1 MAVSKAILGMNA
13 RNYLY
18 LRRFN
23 TARAKAIA
31 DDKLVTKRRLVAAG
45 IPTTKL
51 IKVFRT
57 PKSVR
62 SFDWASLPEDFVL
75 KPARGYGGEGILV
88 VTHWNGVTGVDPHGE
103 DVSVVELESAIF
115 DILDG
120 AHSLNS
126 LPDVAF
132 IEDKVQPA
140 TSFRK
145 VSAGGVLDIRVI
157 VCNRV
162 PVMAML
168 RLPTFN
174 SRGRANLHMGAIGLG
189 IDLRTGITT
198 RAYTGSHSVM
208 YIPGTK
214 QKVRGIKIPGWD
226 NILEIA
232 TKSQEVSK
240 LGYAGI
246 DIVLDE
252 RFGPLVLEIN
262 ARPGLTIQMA
272 NGESLRTRLERVDSL
287 QVTSVKRGID
297 IAKELFAEPVLSEI
311 PVDSHILQVIEKV
324 TLIGTNGKKKTVEAK
339 IDTGAY
345 RTAIDSS
352 LVQMLALPV
361 SDEIIRVRAGAGE
374 QHRRTTELSFK
385 LRGKT
390 ISTTATFLNRKH
402 MRYAMI
408 IGRRDLKGFLVD
420 PTFSDESVR

>member
-23 TARAKAIA
+23 TARAKAMA
-31 DDKLVTKRRLVAAG
+31 DDKLVTKRRLVSAG

-62 SFDWASLPEDFVL
+62 SFDWKTLPEQFVL

-88 VTHWNGVTGVDPHGE
+88 VTHWNGVMGVDTQGD
-103 DVSVVELESAIF
+103 DVSVLELESAIF

-132 IEDKVQPA
+132 IEDKVEPV
-140 TSFRK
+140 TNFRK
-145 VSAGGVLDIRVI
+145 VSGGGVLDIRVI

-168 RLPTFN
+168 RLPTYS
-174 SRGRANLHMGAIGLG
+174 SRGKANLHMGAIGVG

-198 RAYTGSHSVM
+198 RGYSGSHTVS

-214 QKVRGIKIPGWD
+214 QKVRGMKIPGWD
-226 NILEIA
+226 NILDIA
-232 TKSQEVSK
+232 TRSQEVSK

-252 RFGPLVLEIN
+252 RYGPLVLEVN

-297 IAKELFAEPVLSEI
+297 IAKELFAEPVLAEI
-311 PVDSHILQVIEKV
+311 PTDNHILQVIEKV

-352 LVQMLALPV
+352 LVQLLALPV
-361 SDEIIRVRAGAGE
+361 MDEKVHVRSGAG
-374 QHRRTTELSFK
+374 QHLRKTVEVAFK

-390 ISTTATFLNRKH
+390 VTTTASFLNRKH
-402 MRYAMI
+402 MRYSVI
-408 IGRRDLKGFLVD
+408 VGRRDLKGFLVD
-420 PTFSDESVR
+420 PTLIDESVR

>member
-1 MAVSKAILGMNA
+1 MAVSKTILGMNA

-23 TARAKAIA
+23 TPRAKAMA
-31 DDKLVTKRRLVAAG
+31 DDKLITKRRLVAAG

-51 IKVFRT
+51 IKVFRN

-88 VTHWNGVTGVDPHGE
+88 VTHWNGVTGTDVHGE
-103 DVSVVELESAIF
+103 DVSIVELESAIF

-120 AHSLNS
+120 AHSLSS

-132 IEDKVQPA
+132 IEDKVEPLN
-140 TSFRK
+140 SLKK

-168 RLPTFN
+168 RLPTYH
-174 SRGRANLHMGAIGLG
+174 SRGRANLHMGAIGVG

-198 RAYTGSHSVM
+198 RGYWGSTAVE

-214 QKVRGIKIPGWD
+214 NKVRGIKVPNWD
-226 NILEIA
+226 EILNIA
-232 TKSQEVSK
+232 TRSQEVSR

-252 RFGPLVLEIN
+252 RYGPLVLEVN

-287 QVTSVKRGID
+287 QVSSVKRGID
-297 IAKELFAEPVLSEI
+297 IAKELFAEPVLSELPI
-311 PVDSHILQVIEKV
+311 DNNILQVIEKV
-324 TLIGTNGKKKTVEAK
+324 TLLGTNGKKKTVEAK

-345 RTAIDSS
+345 RTAIDSE
-352 LVQMLALPV
+352 LVKLLALPV
-361 SDEIIRVRAGAGE
+361 MDEMVHVRSGAG
-374 QHRRTTELSFK
+374 QHLRKTVEVSFK

-390 ISTTATFLNRKH
+390 IATTATFLNRKH
-402 MRYAMI
+402 MRYSVI

-420 PTFSDESVR
+420 PTLADQSVR